1 MRPVFA
7 DSFYFLALFNKSDK
21 AHAQAAE
28 FAAVGVPVI
37 TTAWVLTEVGDAFC
51 APENRNLFLLLL
63 DTIRESPDARII
75 PASEELFERGVA
87 LFRQRPDKDWPL
99 TDCISFAVM
108 KGEGITDA
116 LTGDHHF
123 GQAGFRPLLK

>member
-7 DSFYFLALFNKSDK
+7 DSFYFLALFIKSDK

-51 APENRNLFLLLL
+51 APENRNLFLLLP
-63 DTIRESPDARII
+63 DTIVS
-75 PASEELFERGVA
+75 G
-87 LFRQRPDKDWPL
+87 
-99 TDCISFAVM
+99 
-108 KGEGITDA
+108 
-116 LTGDHHF
+116 
-123 GQAGFRPLLK
+123 